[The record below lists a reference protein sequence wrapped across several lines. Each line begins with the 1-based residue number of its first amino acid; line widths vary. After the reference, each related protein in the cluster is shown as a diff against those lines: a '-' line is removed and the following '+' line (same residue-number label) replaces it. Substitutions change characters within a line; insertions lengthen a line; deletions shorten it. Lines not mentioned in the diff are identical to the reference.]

1 MLLTE
6 NIVVRY
12 REWRDR
18 ATDEPD
24 LVPRLRRLWSV
35 DRVQSATH
43 PRGRRRLLALRHRVT
58 LGATRPA

>member
-18 ATDEPD
+18 ATEKPD
-24 LVPRLRRLWSV
+24 LVPRMRRLWSM
-35 DRVQSATH
+35 DRIETARQS
-43 PRGRRRLLALRHRVT
+43 RGRRRLLPLRHRAA
-58 LGATRPA
+58 LGVSRGA

>member
-18 ATDEPD
+18 KQEPD

-35 DRVQSATH
+35 DLIESAPR
-43 PRGRRRLLALRHRVT
+43 PRGRHHLLALWRRAA
-58 LGATRPA
+58 LGVSRGA

>member
-18 ATDEPD
+18 KQEPD

-35 DRVQSATH
+35 DHIEPAPR
-43 PRGRRRLLALRHRVT
+43 PRGRHHLLALRRRAALEVSR
-58 LGATRPA
+58 GV